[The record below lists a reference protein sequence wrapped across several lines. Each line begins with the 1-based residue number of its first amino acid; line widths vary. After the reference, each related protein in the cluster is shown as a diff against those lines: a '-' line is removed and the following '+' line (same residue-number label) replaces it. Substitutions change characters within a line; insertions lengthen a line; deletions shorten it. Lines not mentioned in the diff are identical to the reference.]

1 MEEDERNVSE
11 DRFMS
16 TIVSKRD
23 SVKTETVMNG
33 EVKALERDLKV
44 DPDPVDNGKTAGVKQ
59 DDVPEMKKRRLSEE
73 RVDVKQDDSKQPQ
86 ANELPA
92 PPKRRKTRF
101 HDIIRVSD
109 NTSQSLGDK
118 VISST
123 TLKVDTSQ
131 TLPTEEP
138 KKEPPVVDS
147 PAKDEDEDFD
157 IMCAACQRSYD
168 RRYLDPPL
176 ENRPAGEWRC
186 FECLVNDAR
195 GWPRRRNPTS
205 RSPKGST
212 EATEE
217 ADEAGRR
224 KKSPSSSSKRSKSK
238 SSSSKSS
245 SSKKKSSSSRSS
257 SSSSSKKKTSSSS
270 SSSKRSSKKKSK
282 KSSSSSSR
290 HHSSS
295 SHHHHH
301 NRHREGFAKLLTL
314 AQGRKR
320 ERLVMEEARLHGA
333 YLHPVS
339 LDGPTGWRVVCCSV
353 EGLRQ
358 VIEKLA
364 GGSLEQDRC
373 VETGWDYD

>member
-1 MEEDERNVSE
+1 EPLPITKTEEIQEKPEDADVKPPVAATTPPPPPPPPEEAPSKSRKMDITMLCGSPEAADPPPKAEPMEEDERDVSE

-23 SVKTETVMNG
+23 PVKTETVMNG
-33 EVKALERDLKV
+33 EVKAPERDLKV
-44 DPDPVDNGKTAGVKQ
+44 EPHPVDNGKTAGEKQ

-73 RVDVKQDDSKQPQ
+73 RVDVKQDNSKQPQ

-118 VISST
+118 AISST

-138 KKEPPVVDS
+138 KKEPPVVVDP

-195 GWPRRRNPTS
+195 GWPRRRNPTW

-212 EATEE
+212 EANEE
-217 ADEAGRR
+217 ADEASHR

-245 SSKKKSSSSRSS
+245 SSKKKSSSSR
-257 SSSSSKKKTSSSS
+257 
-270 SSSKRSSKKKSK
+270 
-282 KSSSSSSR
+282 
-290 HHSSS
+290 
-295 SHHHHH
+295 
-301 NRHREGFAKLLTL
+301 
-314 AQGRKR
+314 
-320 ERLVMEEARLHGA
+320 
-333 YLHPVS
+333 
-339 LDGPTGWRVVCCSV
+339 
-353 EGLRQ
+353 
-358 VIEKLA
+358 
-364 GGSLEQDRC
+364 
-373 VETGWDYD
+373 